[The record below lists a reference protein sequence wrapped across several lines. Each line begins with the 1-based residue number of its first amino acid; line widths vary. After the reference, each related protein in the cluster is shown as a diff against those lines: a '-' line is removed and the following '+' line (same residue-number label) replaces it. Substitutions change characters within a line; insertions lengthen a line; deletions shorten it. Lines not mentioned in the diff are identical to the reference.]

1 MPGIIGTGLL
11 GQALVSRMLAA
22 DLAVVGWDIDPIRLQ
37 ELAGKGATP
46 ARAIEDI
53 APLSTIILCLPDSQ
67 IVGQVVQQLEQLHSL
82 DLGMRD
88 PAAEFDP
95 LRVTRGD

>member
-37 ELAGKGATP
+37 ELAGNATLLYYMSEE
-46 ARAIEDI
+46 AQEGNRAFKEKR
-53 APLSTIILCLPDSQ
+53 SPDFAKF
-67 IVGQVVQQLEQLHSL
+67 G
-82 DLGMRD
+82 RC
-88 PAAEFDP
+88 P
-95 LRVTRGD
+95 